1 MTPPQ
6 AKRRKAVGP
15 ISSMNVQVR
24 ASSLSELHAAPTFDQ
39 RSPSQSASYEQDLS
53 INTLDTETTS
63 EITSTPVRQRVASTQ
78 SNLNHG
84 SSSMG
89 HARRMMATPARLQ
102 PHTVREQ
109 ITRPSP
115 VDRKTLPSQVT
126 LKPRAQKQPT
136 SILVTPFRSTP
147 AVPSRSVSRVSE
159 RTTYSFPAV
168 ALEFTDSDSEDSSDE
183 SFRISKPSIVSVG
196 DRRPPLGQRAA
207 RKARI
212 QPERKTR
219 QDASEPP
226 EPISL
231 IDSDLP
237 LNLDDEDEEDDLYVD
252 ADPAEIIN
260 RAQQLRTVDKS
271 TGIQTPSLDVEK
283 GKETPEDLEKELTDA
298 LDALTIREAR
308 LLARGQLPFLRR
320 NLRKSMDAL
329 GPSKWRGHDSDAI
342 RSIEVTHVNVIYV
355 IAEYEYP
362 GGSFY
367 GRWFCPLCAINLC
380 FNTRG
385 ALDTHLYRHHTQ
397 CAYEW
402 SDSGDNSLL
411 LKVTLPNVPE
421 SESGTEDSG
430 KKEFVLIG
438 SSSEEE
444 DLSSDDQHVLHPQR
458 VPPAQDKPF
467 LRGPSVVRAQTIFS
481 SSPSKA
487 QPSSPI
493 LSPIRPFI
501 VAKTTIPA
509 LPNILRPPRPI
520 DPENP
525 DRYPTPPPFDE
536 LEGPAA
542 AHPYIT
548 EDTYSDRPGGPKLY
562 DILNELNLEPFG
574 LMTGH
579 VIEREED
586 VFELGDTRDEDKV
599 MLALWSRWIFLNRPK
614 FIEDYEAGIQVFVD
628 EYWRTIHR
636 AAGFAALRTWLL
648 VLVQNRYLTGTQ
660 FCDTLKYYKDLVG
673 MDHWK
678 RAWRGT
684 PVKSASKNRK

>member
-1 MTPPQ
+1 MMPPQ
-6 AKRRKAVGP
+6 AKKRKATAP
-15 ISSMNVQVR
+15 MPLTNVQVR
-24 ASSLSELHAAPTFDQ
+24 ISSLSGLHAVPTFDQ
-39 RSPSQSASYEQDLS
+39 RSPSKNVSNEQEISA
-53 INTLDTETTS
+53 NTLDAETRS
-63 EITSTPVRQRVASTQ
+63 EMTSTPVRQRIASTQ

-84 SSSMG
+84 SSSTG

-109 ITRPSP
+109 ITRPNS
-115 VDRKTLPSQVT
+115 VDQRAFSLQVT
-126 LKPRAQKQPT
+126 PKPRAQKQPT
-136 SILVTPFRSTP
+136 SLLVTPSRSTP

-168 ALEFTDSDSEDSSDE
+168 ALELTDSDSEDSSDE
-183 SFRISKPSIVSVG
+183 NFRISKPSIVSVG
-196 DRRPPLGQRAA
+196 ERRQPLGQRAA
-207 RKARI
+207 RKTRVR
-212 QPERKTR
+212 PERKT
-219 QDASEPP
+219 SEPP
-226 EPISL
+226 ELISL

-237 LNLDDEDEEDDLYVD
+237 LNQDVEDEEDDLYVD
-252 ADPAEIIN
+252 ADPADIIN
-260 RAQQLRTVDKS
+260 RARQLHTVDNS
-271 TGIQTPSLDVEK
+271 SGVHAPSPDVGQ
-283 GKETPEDLEKELTDA
+283 GKETPEDPEKELTDA

-342 RSIEVTHVNVIYV
+342 RSIEVTQVNVVYV

-385 ALDTHLYRHHTQ
+385 ALDTHFYRHHTQ

-411 LKVTLPNVPE
+411 LKITLPDVSE
-421 SESGTEDSG
+421 SESEAEDEG
-430 KKEFVLIG
+430 KKEFLLID
-438 SSSEEE
+438 SPSEEE
-444 DLSSDDQHVLHPQR
+444 NLSSDDQRVLRPQHS
-458 VPPAQDKPF
+458 PSSQDKPF

-509 LPNILRPPRPI
+509 KLRVLRPPRPI
-520 DPENP
+520 DSEDL
-525 DRYPTPPPFDE
+525 DRYPTPPPFED

-542 AHPYIT
+542 VHPYIP

-562 DILNELNLEPFG
+562 DILNELSLEPFG

-586 VFELGDTRDEDKV
+586 VFELDDTREEDKV

-614 FIEDYEAGIQVFVD
+614 FIEDYEAGIRVFLD

-678 RAWRGT
+678 RA
-684 PVKSASKNRK
+684 

>member
-1 MTPPQ
+1 ML
-6 AKRRKAVGP
+6 AV
-15 ISSMNVQVR
+15 
-24 ASSLSELHAAPTFDQ
+24 PTFDQ
-39 RSPSQSASYEQDLS
+39 RSPSQNASNEQEISA
-53 INTLDTETTS
+53 NTLDTETS
-63 EITSTPVRQRVASTQ
+63 SGITSTPVRQRVASTQ

-84 SSSMG
+84 SSSTG

-115 VDRKTLPSQVT
+115 VHRRTLVT
-126 LKPRAQKQPT
+126 PKPRVQKQPA
-136 SILVTPFRSTP
+136 SILVTPSRSTP

-159 RTTYSFPAV
+159 RTTYSFPVV

-183 SFRISKPSIVSVG
+183 NFRISKPSIVSVG
-196 DRRPPLGQRAA
+196 ERRPPLGQRAA
-207 RKARI
+207 RKTRV
-212 QPERKTR
+212 QPERKT
-219 QDASEPP
+219 SEPP
-226 EPISL
+226 EPMPL

-237 LNLDDEDEEDDLYVD
+237 LNQDDEAEEDDLYVD
-252 ADPAEIIN
+252 ADPADIIN
-260 RAQQLRTVDKS
+260 RARQLRTVDNS
-271 TGIQTPSLDVEK
+271 SGVHTPGPDVEQ
-283 GKETPEDLEKELTDA
+283 GKETPEDLERELTDA
-298 LDALTIREAR
+298 LDALTIREAM

-342 RSIEVTHVNVIYV
+342 RSIEVTHVNVVYV

-411 LKVTLPNVPE
+411 LKITLPDVPE
-421 SESGTEDSG
+421 SESEAEDER
-430 KKEFVLIG
+430 KKESILID
-438 SSSEEE
+438 SPSEED
-444 DLSSDDQHVLHPQR
+444 DLSSDDQRVLRPHR
-458 VPPAQDKPF
+458 SPPSQDKPF

-501 VAKTTIPA
+501 VAKTTILVKPR
-509 LPNILRPPRPI
+509 ILRPPRPM
-520 DPENP
+520 DSENP
-525 DRYPTPPPFDE
+525 DRFPTPPPFED
-536 LEGPAA
+536 LEGPEAV
-542 AHPYIT
+542 HPYIP

-562 DILNELNLEPFG
+562 DILNELSLEPFG

-586 VFELGDTRDEDKV
+586 VFELDDTRDEDKV
-599 MLALWSRWIFLNRPK
+599 ILALWSRWIFLNRPK
-614 FIEDYEAGIQVFVD
+614 FIEDYEAGIRVFLD

-660 FCDTLKYYKDLVG
+660 FCDTLKYYKHLIG

-678 RAWRGT
+678 RA
-684 PVKSASKNRK
+684 

>member
-6 AKRRKAVGP
+6 AKRRKGVAP
-15 ISSMNVQVR
+15 ISSMNIQVR
-24 ASSLSELHAAPTFDQ
+24 TLSSSELQAAPTFDQ
-39 RSPSQSASYEQDLS
+39 RSPSQNASYEQDLS
-53 INTLDTETTS
+53 INTLDRETTS
-63 EITSTPVRQRVASTQ
+63 EMISTPVRQRVGSTQ
-78 SNLNHG
+78 NNLNHG

-109 ITRPSP
+109 IIRSSP
-115 VDRKTLPSQVT
+115 VDRRTLPLQVT
-126 LKPRAQKQPT
+126 PKPRAQKQPT
-136 SILVTPFRSTP
+136 SIPVTPSWSTP

-183 SFRISKPSIVSVG
+183 NFRISKPSIVSVG
-196 DRRPPLGQRAA
+196 ERRPPLGQRAA
-207 RKARI
+207 RKTRI
-212 QPERKTR
+212 QSERK
-219 QDASEPP
+219 ASEPP
-226 EPISL
+226 EPNSL

-237 LNLDDEDEEDDLYVD
+237 LNQDDEDEEDDLYVD
-252 ADPAEIIN
+252 ADPADIIN
-260 RAQQLRTVDKS
+260 RARQLRSVDHS
-271 TGIQTPSLDVEK
+271 PGIETPSLDVEQ
-283 GKETPEDLEKELTDA
+283 GKEIPEGLEKELADA

-342 RSIEVTHVNVIYV
+342 RSIEVTHVNVVYI

-411 LKVTLPNVPE
+411 LKITLPDVLESGSE
-421 SESGTEDSG
+421 SEDTG
-430 KKEFVLIG
+430 KKDFVLID
-438 SSSEEE
+438 SPSEEE
-444 DLSSDDQHVLHPQR
+444 DLSSDDQRVLHPQHS
-458 VPPAQDKPF
+458 PPLQDKPF

-487 QPSSPI
+487 QPSSPV

-509 LPNILRPPRPI
+509 QPKILRPPRPI

-525 DRYPTPPPFDE
+525 DRYPTPPPFDD

-562 DILNELNLEPFG
+562 DILNESSLEPFG

-586 VFELGDTRDEDKV
+586 VFELDDTRDEDKV
-599 MLALWSRWIFLNRPK
+599 MLVLWSRWIFLNRPK
-614 FIEDYEAGIQVFVD
+614 FIEDYEAGIRVFLD

-660 FCDTLKYYKDLVG
+660 LCDVLKYYKDRVG

-678 RAWRGT
+678 RA
-684 PVKSASKNRK
+684 